1 MTAPVTKRKGYFE
14 KVRQMKNYE
23 YVARDLAGAQ
33 RKGTAQ
39 SANSN
44 EVLNLLR
51 EQGLTPI
58 SVKEVTEKG
67 APKPKQKRHRK
78 RIKSADLSTLCWQ
91 LSTMLEGG
99 IPITIALD
107 IISEDTDNVQLQSI
121 LRQISEK
128 VKKGQPV
135 SECIADYPK
144 VFNRLSSA
152 MILAGETG
160 GNLAKAIGKLAE
172 YFENRDKLAK
182 KVKGA
187 MAYPIFVL
195 SFIIIIVIFIMAFI
209 VPRFRKIFDQIGG
222 TLPAFTRGFM
232 GFYDILH
239 YNLPYII
246 GFVITLVVLV
256 KTFSKT
262 SKGHYIF
269 SKVSLTMPLFGKILS
284 QAFVATFCR
293 TTSTLLA
300 SGVSVLEAFNI
311 LTGMTDNDIIKSA
324 ITKTRENI
332 VGGSNISLSMS
343 TAGFFPNMVVK
354 MIQVGEESGSMPEVL
369 AKTSEHYERKVDAA
383 VTTLLSLLEPIMII
397 SVGAV
402 VSVVVIA
409 LYLPIFTMSDI

>member
-1 MTAPVTKRKGYFE
+1 
-14 KVRQMKNYE
+14 MKSYE

-33 RKGTAQ
+33 KKGIAQ
-39 SANSN
+39 AANSN
-44 EVLNLLR
+44 DVLNQLR

-58 SVKEVTEKG
+58 SIKEVTKKVT
-67 APKPKQKRHRK
+67 PKAHPKARRK
-78 RIKSADLSTLCWQ
+78 SIKSADLAALCWQ

-99 IPITIALD
+99 IPITTALD
-107 IISEDTDNVQLQSI
+107 IISEDTDNAQLQGI
-121 LRQISEK
+121 LKQISEK
-128 VKKGQPV
+128 VRKGKPV
-135 SECIADYPK
+135 SECVSEYPK
-144 VFNRLSSA
+144 VFNRLA
-152 MILAGETG
+152 CALILAGETG
-160 GNLAKAIGKLAE
+160 GNLAKSIGKLAE
-172 YFENRDKLAK
+172 YFDNRDKLAK
-182 KVKGA
+182 KVKSA

-232 GFYDILH
+232 AFYDMLRYNIL
-239 YNLPYII
+239 YII
-246 GFVITLVVLV
+246 GFVILTIVLA
-256 KTFSKT
+256 KLFSKT
-262 SKGHYIF
+262 PKGHYLF
-269 SKVSLTMPLFGKILS
+269 SKFSLSMPLFGKILS

-300 SGVSVLEAFNI
+300 SGVSVLEAFSI
-311 LTGMTDNDIIKSA
+311 LTGMTDNDIIRSA
-324 ITKTRENI
+324 ISRTRENI

-343 TAGFFPNMVVK
+343 SAGFFPNMVIK

-369 AKTSEHYERKVDAA
+369 EKTSEHYERKVDTT

-409 LYLPIFTMSDI
+409 LYLPIFTMSDM